1 MLVTTQISGFS
12 PELGLGIP
20 LTRVP
25 QGCFHTGISFSAPID
40 QTGRDHTSFY
50 ATAAGG
56 SGVAVVFAQK
66 FAFRLAQKLEFQ
78 KSESSSHIWVLNA

>member
-1 MLVTTQISGFS
+1 MLVTTQISGLS
-12 PELGLGIP
+12 PELGLRIP

-25 QGCFHTGISFSAPID
+25 QGCFHTRISFSAPID
-40 QTGRDHTSFY
+40 QTGRDPHAFY
-50 ATAAGG
+50 ATLAGA
-56 SGVAVVFAQK
+56 SGVAVVFDQK